1 MRQLIAGSRGS
12 KLALTQTEGIIRDL
26 GLDIPIKVIKTRGDN
41 IQDVALAKLEGKAF
55 FTKEIDDALLAGE
68 IDLAVHSYKDIPTD
82 LPDGITIAAVP
93 IREPSNDAIV
103 GAKSIEDLPLN
114 ANIGTSSLRRQAL
127 ARHLRPDLKM
137 LDLRGNID
145 TRMRKQAE
153 GQYDAIIV
161 AEAGLRRMGYPSEEY
176 KPLDGDTFIPAPGQG
191 ALGITARADDTEV
204 LELLKKLEHAST
216 RMACDIERSFLTAL
230 DGGCQ
235 VPAGIYTEIDADGK
249 LVEIKGFISSADG
262 KRFLSETR
270 IGKLSDGIELATGL
284 ADNLLRSGGDVLLEE
299 LRKGGN

>member
-12 KLALTQTEGIIRDL
+12 KLALTQTKGIIKDL
-26 GLDIPIKVIKTRGDN
+26 GGDILLKIIKTRGDN

-82 LPDGITIAAVP
+82 LPEGMIIAAVP

-103 GAKSIEDLPLN
+103 GVKSIEDLPLN

-161 AEAGLRRMGYPSEEY
+161 AEAGLRRMCYSPEEY
-176 KPLDGDTFIPAPGQG
+176 MPLAGDTFIPAPGQG

-204 LELLKKLEHAST
+204 LEILKKLEHDPT

-235 VPAGIYTEIDADGK
+235 VPAGIHTEIDADGK

-262 KRFLSETR
+262 KRFLSEIR

-284 ADNLLRSGGDVLLEE
+284 ANNLLRSGGDVLLEE